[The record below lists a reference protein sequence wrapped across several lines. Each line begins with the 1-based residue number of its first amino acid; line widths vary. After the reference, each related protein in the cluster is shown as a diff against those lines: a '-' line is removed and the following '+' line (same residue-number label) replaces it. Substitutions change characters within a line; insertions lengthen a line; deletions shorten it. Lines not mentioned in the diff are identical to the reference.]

1 MKRGNNC
8 VIQTKDGYGYA
19 PPPLPA
25 FPTWRH
31 HPPDPPPTPE
41 GAAVPDNVGASFP
54 FAPAHRK
61 YGCFNEVHGHGAP
74 YCSPYGHVCA
84 AIRLNTD
91 ILSPFSERNLSIFNL
106 SLEKS

>member
-41 GAAVPDNVGASFP
+41 GAAVPDNVGGPPS
-54 FAPAHRK
+54 
-61 YGCFNEVHGHGAP
+61 
-74 YCSPYGHVCA
+74 
-84 AIRLNTD
+84 
-91 ILSPFSERNLSIFNL
+91 L
-106 SLEKS
+106 SLPRTANMAALTKSTTMVYHIVLSTAMCVPLFI